1 MQRPTCEGL
10 RVRSPADA
18 HIIFHAVSLGL
29 LPIVSRRLDAEERR
43 AITTGCVFVWEERGP
58 NTEATGLGIER
69 WTDSIRWGPS
79 RVRDE
84 FLFYHEKQQ
93 AEVEMGSDSD
103 AASLSRPNSSGSF
116 YKEKLIKQTYSVFAD
131 TPKGRRKW
139 HLIAYFTH
147 GTLPSLCTIHDIP
160 ELASLHVPF
169 GKYMSARSKPRP
181 PRDAQVFDRC
191 LLSEGPDGAMYP
203 QTRYSPYPTNR
214 STFLRYHQTALSHSP
229 VGIIKPSAKIEAGCR
244 NRRSRASSGSR
255 SPIEWE
261 GLVPLSYLENIPPI
275 RRHPLDE
282 KALMSFTLTFR

>member
-1 MQRPTCEGL
+1 MQRPTCKGL

-103 AASLSRPNSSGSF
+103 AAF

-147 GTLPSLCTIHDIP
+147 GTLPSLRTIHDIP

-181 PRDAQVFDRC
+181 PRDAQ
-191 LLSEGPDGAMYP
+191 
-203 QTRYSPYPTNR
+203 
-214 STFLRYHQTALSHSP
+214 
-229 VGIIKPSAKIEAGCR
+229 
-244 NRRSRASSGSR
+244 
-255 SPIEWE
+255 